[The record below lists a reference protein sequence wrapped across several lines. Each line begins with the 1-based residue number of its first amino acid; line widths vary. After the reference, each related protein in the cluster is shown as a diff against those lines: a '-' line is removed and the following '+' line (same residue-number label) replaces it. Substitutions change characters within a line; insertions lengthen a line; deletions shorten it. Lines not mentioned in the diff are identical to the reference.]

1 MNCWRSVD
9 AQKDLGTNRIFL
21 ISTMI
26 GILTFIIL
34 YPMLTLIHPKMKLE
48 ETGLLLSIISLYMLP
63 LIHGI
68 THLIPFW
75 ITGKRCEYKLQW
87 SRQFIPT
94 LHFKVRTKTSRII
107 PFLSLIMPTILIT
120 LPLLIGAILMDTM
133 PIYYILLVSVN
144 AGMTFS
150 DGFYLCNLL
159 QAPRKCVIAGTDKS
173 YDILVK

>member
-9 AQKDLGTNRIFL
+9 AKKDLGTNRICL
-21 ISTMI
+21 ISSMI

-34 YPMLTLIHPKMKLE
+34 YPMLTLIHPKMKIE
-48 ETGLLLSIISLYMLP
+48 ETGLILVLISLYLLP
-63 LIHGI
+63 FIHGI

-75 ITGKRCEYKLQW
+75 ITGKRCEYRLHW
-87 SRQFIPT
+87 LGQFIPN
-94 LHFKVRTKTSRII
+94 LHFKVRNETSRFV
-107 PFLSLIMPTILIT
+107 PFISLIMPTVLIT
-120 LPLLIGAILMDTM
+120 LPLLVAAIFMDTM

-150 DGFYLCNLL
+150 DGFYLSNLL

>member
-1 MNCWRSVD
+1 MNCWKSVD
-9 AQKDLGTNRIFL
+9 AKKDLGSNRIFL

-34 YPMLTLIHPKMKLE
+34 YPMLTLIHPKMKIE
-48 ETGLLLSIISLYMLP
+48 ETGLLISLFSLYLLP
-63 LIHGI
+63 FIHVI

-75 ITGKRCEYKLQW
+75 ITGKRCAYKLRWIGSCIPMLQFKV
-87 SRQFIPT
+87 STGTSKFIP
-94 LHFKVRTKTSRII
+94 F
-107 PFLSLIMPTILIT
+107 FSLLMPTILLT
-120 LPLLIGAILMDTM
+120 LPLLSAAIFLDTM
-133 PIYYILLVSVN
+133 PIYCILLVSLN